1 MQVDTGDFNNLFV
14 PSSSLFSRLFL
25 YKPKYMT
32 DAIPSGRMT
41 DFEKALPV
49 SRLRLTQCK
58 SGNIFREIVFVTVSE
73 SGLLEPI

>member
-14 PSSSLFSRLFL
+14 PSSSQFSRLFF

-32 DAIPSGRMT
+32 SANPSGRMA
-41 DFEKALPV
+41 DFAKALPV
-49 SRLRLTQCK
+49 SRSRLTQCE
-58 SGNIFREIVFVTVSE
+58 SGNIFREIVFVTVSG